1 MNKISF
7 LSFSQKM
14 NNLSNALSDSPWSI
28 NTQKKRRIKKYRERA
43 KKISIIPHVE
53 IK

>member
-7 LSFSQKM
+7 LSFFQKM

-28 NTQKKRRIKKYRERA
+28 NTQNKRKRRIKNIVREQ
-43 KKISIIPHVE
+43 KKLA
-53 IK
+53 